1 MNDKLLDTSQ
11 LSLVDLAK
19 RGLTAHLQT
28 VVIDCIV
35 DEQLSLFEA
44 RLRERL
50 EATVRSITLGH
61 IHQVQ
66 DFLKMTQ
73 ELVVKIDVNMQEVKA

>member
-1 MNDKLLDTSQ
+1 M
-11 LSLVDLAK
+11 
-19 RGLTAHLQT
+19 
-28 VVIDCIV
+28 

-61 IHQVQ
+61 IHHVQ
-66 DFLKMTQ
+66 DFLQMTQ
-73 ELVVKIDVNMQEVKA
+73 ELAVKIDVNMQEVKA